1 MAGVAKHDP
10 VEEGEGD
17 DGEDRR
23 VHLLIAADTVV
34 VDQGLKI
41 PNRDLHKF
49 GVLPL
54 MCDMREWM
62 SSTNFSIAM
71 AK

>member
-54 MCDMREWM
+54 MCV
-62 SSTNFSIAM
+62 
-71 AK
+71 